1 MNKEPLIKNN
11 INLFYIILIKLLLK
25 IRMFKEKFKEG
36 IITAKEFNR
45 DDIEYILKKAGEMIS
60 NDKNSNLLN
69 GKILAT
75 LFFEPSTRTRL
86 SFESAMYRLGGSV
99 IGFHSGD
106 VSSIK
111 KGESIADTIRTVENY
126 SDGIVIRHNLEGA
139 AKLAAKFSKVPII
152 NAGSGSGEHPT
163 QALLDLLTITQ
174 EGHKLD
180 GLNIGI
186 MGDLR
191 YGRTVHSL
199 ALLLS
204 NYDTNIYFISPK
216 ELMLRYRDKDLLQ
229 QRHVKYKEL
238 TQYREILNVLDVL
251 YMTRIQKERFA
262 DVEEYDRV
270 KGIYVFTKED
280 LKETKDNFKIMHPL
294 PRITEISPDIDDSP
308 KSVYFKQTGYG
319 IPMRKAILAELLK
332 N

>member
-1 MNKEPLIKNN
+1 MNKTLLITNN
-11 INLFYIILIKLLLK
+11 LNLIFIILLNRVLDVK
-25 IRMFKEKFKEG
+25 MFKHKFKEG
-36 IITAKEFNR
+36 IISARDFTR
-45 DDIEYILKKAGEMIS
+45 DDIEYILKKAREMIRNHNKS
-60 NDKNSNLLN
+60 HLLS

-86 SFESAMYRLGGSV
+86 SFESAMYRLGGNV

-139 AKLAAKFSKVPII
+139 AILAAKFSKVPII

-174 EGHKLD
+174 EGHELD

-186 MGDLR
+186 MGDLK

-199 ALLLS
+199 AVLLS
-204 NYDTNIYFISPK
+204 NFDANIYFISPK
-216 ELMLRYRDKDLLQ
+216 ELMLRNRDKDLLQ
-229 QRHVKYKEL
+229 QRNVKYKEI
-238 TQYREILNVLDVL
+238 TQYRDILNVLDIL

-262 DVEEYDRV
+262 DIEEYERV
-270 KGIYVFTKED
+270 KDAFVFTKED
-280 LKETKDNFKIMHPL
+280 LQETSDKFRLMHPL
-294 PRITEISPDIDDSP
+294 PRVTEISPEIDDSE
-308 KSVYFKQTGYG
+308 KTIYFKQTYYG
-319 IPMRKAILAELLK
+319 IPMRMAILAELLLD
-332 N
+332 